1 MYIVNIKN
9 ILIKN
14 RIIVARWYSTY
25 NSCEW
30 SATRM

>member
-14 RIIVARWYSTY
+14 RIIAARWYSIY
-25 NSCEW
+25 SCEW